1 MPEIAGDDCPR
12 AGPGALLRRL
22 ALTACVGVVLA
33 FSSAHG
39 DERIPIFDA
48 HLHYN
53 REPAYFYPLENVL
66 EIFRRNRVT
75 GILATSRPNDGTHA
89 LVAANPPDVRVVP
102 FIRPY
107 RVRSDIGS
115 WFDDPSIQDLIATE
129 FARGGYAGIGEFHLH
144 GRQADT
150 AWVKRTVDFAVANG
164 LYLHAHADDEALETL
179 FRHNPK
185 ARIVWAHTGFGTPPE
200 KVEAYLVRYPNL
212 WCELSY
218 RGGITGPDGRLSEP
232 WRSLFERYPERFLV
246 GSDTWTNSR
255 WQDYD
260 AIIAGYRAWLAQ
272 LPRDVAEKIAFRN
285 AERLFPPAAKAGA
298 R

>member
-1 MPEIAGDDCPR
+1 MPYMTRGDWVG
-12 AGPGALLRRL
+12 AGPAAVFRRFARAAWLGL
-22 ALTACVGVVLA
+22 ALAVPAAWC
-33 FSSAHG
+33 
-39 DERIPIFDA
+39 DERMPIFDA

-53 REPAYFYPLENVL
+53 REPAYFYSLETVL
-66 EIFRRNRVT
+66 ELFRRNRVT

-89 LVAANPPDVRVVP
+89 LVAANPPDIRVVP

-115 WFDDPSIQDLIATE
+115 WFDDASIQELIAAE

-150 AWVKRTVDFAVANG
+150 PWVKRTVDFAVANG

-185 ARIVWAHTGFGTPPE
+185 ARIIWAHTGFGTPPE

-212 WCELSY
+212 WGELSY
-218 RGGITGPDGRLSEP
+218 RDGITGPDGRLSEP
-232 WRSLFERYPERFLV
+232 WRRLFERYPDRFLV

-272 LPRDVAEKIAFRN
+272 LPRDAAEKIAFRN
-285 AERLFPPAAKAGA
+285 AERLFPRK
-298 R
+298 

>member
-1 MPEIAGDDCPR
+1 MPEASSQNRPS
-12 AGPGALLRRL
+12 AAPGALLRRL
-22 ALTACVGVVLA
+22 ALAAALGLA
-33 FSSAHG
+33 PAAWG

-53 REPAYFYPLENVL
+53 REPAYFYPLEQVL
-66 EIFRRNRVT
+66 DLFRRNRVT

-89 LVAANPPDVRVVP
+89 LVAANPPD
-102 FIRPY
+102 IRPY

-150 AWVKRTVDFAVANG
+150 SWVKRTVDFAVANG

-185 ARIVWAHTGFGTPPE
+185 ARIIWAHMGFGTPPE

-212 WCELSY
+212 WGELSY
-218 RGGITGPDGRLSEP
+218 RDGITGPDGRLSEA
-232 WRSLFERYPERFLV
+232 WRRLFERYPERFLV

-272 LPRDVAEKIAFRN
+272 LPREVAEKIAFRN
-285 AERLFPPAAKAGA
+285 AERLFPPEAKASA

>member
-1 MPEIAGDDCPR
+1 MHPDALIRTAILGLLLVLATPLARGDD
-12 AGPGALLRRL
+12 
-22 ALTACVGVVLA
+22 
-33 FSSAHG
+33 
-39 DERIPIFDA
+39 RIPIFDA

-53 REPAYFYPLENVL
+53 REPVYFYPLEKVL
-66 EIFRRNRVT
+66 ELFRSNRVT

-89 LVAANPPDVRVVP
+89 LVAANSPDIRVVP
-102 FIRPY
+102 LIRPY

-129 FARGGYAGIGEFHLH
+129 FARGGYAGIGEFHLQ

-150 AWVKRTVDFAVANG
+150 AWVKRTVDFAVAND

-185 ARIVWAHTGFGTPPE
+185 ARIIWAHTGFGTPPE
-200 KVEAYLVRYPNL
+200 KVEAYLVRYPDL
-212 WCELSY
+212 WGELSY
-218 RGGITGPDGRLSEP
+218 RDGITGPDGRLSET
-232 WRSLFERYPERFLV
+232 WRRLFERYPDRFLV

-255 WQDYD
+255 WQEYE

-285 AERLFPPAAKAGA
+285 AERLFPPAAKAGT

>member
-1 MPEIAGDDCPR
+1 MPEASRQDHQR
-12 AGPGALLRRL
+12 AGPGALLRRFAVAGALGL
-22 ALTACVGVVLA
+22 ALAA
-33 FSSAHG
+33 WG

-53 REPAYFYPLENVL
+53 REPAYFYPLETVL
-66 EIFRRNRVT
+66 DTFRRNRVT

-89 LVAANPPDVRVVP
+89 LAAANPRDIRVVP

-115 WFDDPSIQDLIATE
+115 WFDDPSIQELIATE

-150 AWVKRTVDFAVANG
+150 AWVKRTVDFAVAND
-164 LYLHAHADDEALETL
+164 LYLHAHADEEALETL

-185 ARIVWAHTGFGTPPE
+185 ARIIWAHTGFGTPPE
-200 KVEAYLVRYPNL
+200 KVEATLVRYPTL
-212 WCELSY
+212 WGELSY
-218 RGGITGPDGRLSEP
+218 RAGITGPDGRLTDD
-232 WRSLFERYPERFLV
+232 WRRLFERYPERFLV
-246 GSDTWTNSR
+246 GSDTWTNQR

-272 LPRDVAEKIAFRN
+272 LPREVAEQIAYRN
-285 AERLFPPAAKAGA
+285 AERLFSPAAGAGA